1 MVGFTRVTGKQLEC
15 TGYDALQLRAGT
27 STIST
32 LTTDGNTMILTTP
45 LATISNDLNVGG
57 ILSVSGKVQ
66 GYIASRLP
74 MFFTTNRTVVII
86 GINFSA
92 YDINLNLY
100 LRFLNLDG
108 RKTRQFRLRSWHSN
122 TVFENKNELDMALSY
137 EIFMSDYNGL
147 NILAYTRPYFN
158 SNLTVSV
165 YNKLVPLFYRNTFD
179 ILTYLSPIV
188 SYDNSVKVYCVFED
202 LF

>member
-1 MVGFTRVTGKQLEC
+1 M
-15 TGYDALQLRAGT
+15 
-27 STIST
+27 
-32 LTTDGNTMILTTP
+32 
-45 LATISNDLNVGG
+45 
-57 ILSVSGKVQ
+57 SVSGKVQ

-74 MFFTTNRTVVII
+74 IFFTTNRTVVINS
-86 GINFSA
+86 INFSA

-100 LRFLNLDG
+100 LRWLNLDG
-108 RKTRQFRLRSWHSN
+108 RKIRQFRLRSWHSN
-122 TVFENKNELDMALSY
+122 AVFENTNDLDMALSY

-179 ILTYLSPIV
+179 ILTYLSPVI
-188 SYDNSVKVYCVFED
+188 SYGNSVKVYCVFED
-202 LF
+202 LL